1 VTKVEIFGLVAVCLL
16 GAAALGVW
24 LFVVFRQRWM
34 VATPGALPVALA
46 IENAPW
52 SNGVGRYEGDELVWY
67 RTLSLS
73 PLAAERLKRGEI
85 TVTGTRD
92 WDSRRDRALRPNLRI
107 VELKMPRGVVR
118 LGFPDDGLTG
128 FLSWLEAS
136 APRF

>member
-1 VTKVEIFGLVAVCLL
+1 MTKVEILGVLAVCLL
-16 GAAALGVW
+16 FAGAVGVW

-46 IENAPW
+46 IDDGPW

-73 PLAAERLKRGEI
+73 PVAAHRLDRRLI
-85 TVTGTRD
+85 TVTSTRE
-92 WDSRRDRALRPNLRI
+92 WDSRRDRALRPNMRI
-107 VELKMPRGVVR
+107 AEVKMTSGVVR
-118 LGFPDDGLTG
+118 LAFPDDGLTG

>member
-1 VTKVEIFGLVAVCLL
+1 MTRVEVFGLVLVCLL
-16 GAAALGVW
+16 VFSAVSIW
-24 LFVVFRQRWM
+24 LFVVFRQRRM
-34 VATPGALPVALA
+34 VLEPGALPVALA
-46 IENAPW
+46 EGNGPW

-73 PLAAERLKRGEI
+73 PLAAVRLDRREI
-85 TVTGTRD
+85 TVIGTRA
-92 WDSRRDRALRPNLRI
+92 WDAQYDRALRPNLRI
-107 VELKMPRGVVR
+107 VELRVSDRSVR